1 MPINFIYSMMEKT
14 TGEGN
19 NSPRT
24 IFQLETKSGNI
35 KVTVLVFTNT
45 NKDVIPV

>member
-1 MPINFIYSMMEKT
+1 MPINFIYSMTEKT
-14 TGEGN
+14 TEEAN

-24 IFQLETKSGNI
+24 IFQLETESGNI

>member
-14 TGEGN
+14 TREDN